1 MDTNGKTFLAVIG
14 SLLVGL
20 IFYLLGLLPQA
31 AEVAGWGA
39 VIGVVINIAKL
50 FFGDKMDGWAGKIS
64 LMANVVLLIILWV
77 ADQFQGREQVV
88 AVIGQLGIALPAI
101 FSLLLAMG
109 AAKVAH
115 QIMTWLDGVSF
126 SFTTRKAAALAKAG
140 YQAIGH

>member
-1 MDTNGKTFLAVIG
+1 VIG

-31 AEVAGWGA
+31 AEVVGWAA
-39 VIGVVINIAKL
+39 VVGFVIDIAKL
-50 FFGDKMDGWAGKIS
+50 FFGDKMDGWSGKIS
-64 LMANVVLLIILWV
+64 LIANFVLVVILWI
-77 ADQFQGREQVV
+77 AGYFGAREQVV
-88 AVIGQLGIALPAI
+88 AIIGQLGVALPAI

-126 SFTTRKAAALAKAG
+126 SFTERKAAALAKAG
-140 YQAIGH
+140 YQTINR